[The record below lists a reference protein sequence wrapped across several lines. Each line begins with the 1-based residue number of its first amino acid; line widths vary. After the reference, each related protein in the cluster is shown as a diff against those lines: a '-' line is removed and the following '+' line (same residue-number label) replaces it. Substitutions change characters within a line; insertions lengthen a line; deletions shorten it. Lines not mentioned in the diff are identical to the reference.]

1 MVVVTVPMILV
12 VGRVTAVVEVVVNTI
27 WVLTMFA
34 LFPRTMIEN
43 VVPTGKE
50 EVVVEVVTYPLAVK

>member
-1 MVVVTVPMILV
+1 MILV
-12 VGRVTAVVEVVVNTI
+12 VGKVTAVDEVVVNNV
-27 WVLTMFA
+27 WVLTMFP

-50 EVVVEVVTYPLAVK
+50 EVVVEVVTYPLPAK